1 MNPWYWSGWA
11 LSKIAARL
19 LFSYRIIHRERL
31 IEEGGVLFAMNH
43 QSFLDP
49 PLAGI
54 ACRKPI
60 HFLARKSLL
69 DWPVLGPV
77 FPKLNVVP
85 VDQDKADMS
94 ALKTVIRLLQSG
106 ERTIIF
112 PEGGRTSDG
121 ALQPAQPGI
130 GLVVARTRVPVIP
143 MRVFGAY
150 EAFPRGARG
159 IRRHPITVV
168 VGEPLRFSEPDVTG
182 RGREVYQRIA
192 DRVMSAIAALEL
204 PPEERTR
211 FDRADQRIG
220 LGS

>member
-1 MNPWYWSGWA
+1 MNAWYWSGWT
-11 LSKIAARL
+11 LSRILARV
-19 LFSYRIIHRERL
+19 LFAFRIVHRERL
-31 IEEGGVLFAMNH
+31 IEQGGVLLAMNH

-54 ACRKPI
+54 ACRKAI
-60 HFLARKSLL
+60 HYLARKSLL
-69 DWPVLGPV
+69 EWPVLGPI
-77 FPKLNVVP
+77 FPKINVVP

-94 ALKTVIRLLQSG
+94 ALKTVIRLLQAG

-112 PEGGRTSDG
+112 PEGGRTADG
-121 ALQPAQPGI
+121 RLQPAQPGI
-130 GLVVARTRVPVIP
+130 GLVVAKTLVPVIP

-150 EAFPRGARG
+150 EAFPRGAKG
-159 IRRHPITVV
+159 VRRHPITLV
-168 VGEPLRFSEPDVTG
+168 VGEPIQFTAEEVVG

-204 PPEERTR
+204 PPGERTR
-211 FDRADQRIG
+211 FDRAAAR